1 MVHLPPSIPQGALL
15 AVGSLQPN
23 LVLVFDQVWW
33 GEHLQW
39 YLHLLKWGLL
49 VAILNSGNVGFGLRD
64 PDLHCGEEN
73 GIYSLATSK
82 HSRFLSRYQSN
93 CWFTQ
98 GLMFHP
104 FCLPLYTLCV
114 KHFEKS
120 PSETWRAPTEF
131 QKGHESGDEGHQNL
145 GSGFE

>member
-1 MVHLPPSIPQGALL
+1 MVNVPPSIPQGALL

-23 LVLVFDQVWW
+23 LVLIFDQGWW

-39 YLHLLKWGLL
+39 YLHLLEWGLL
-49 VAILNSGNVGFGLRD
+49 VAILNLGNVRFGLRN

-73 GIYSLATSK
+73 RIFSNATSK
-82 HSRFLSRYQSN
+82 HSRFLSRYQSR
-93 CWFTQ
+93 CWFTK

-104 FCLPLYTLCV
+104 FCLPLCTFCV
-114 KHFEKS
+114 KHLEKS

-131 QKGHESGDEGHQNL
+131 QKGHESGDGGHQNFGL
-145 GSGFE
+145 GFK